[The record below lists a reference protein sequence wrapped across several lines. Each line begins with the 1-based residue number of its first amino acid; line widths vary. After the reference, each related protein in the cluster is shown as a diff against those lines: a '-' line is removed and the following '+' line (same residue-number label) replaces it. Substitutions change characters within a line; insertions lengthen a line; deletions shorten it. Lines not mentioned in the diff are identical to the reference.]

1 MLDGMTTLE
10 DRVAYADRVAGVWA
24 SRYRVAPITGR
35 IAGYLY
41 VCDPPAQAI
50 DELAAALRASR
61 SAIVGGIKV
70 LESRGLVRRTRAAG
84 ERADRVSIVFD
95 EARGFDPTAYLEA
108 AEIAQ
113 SGLALVAEQNTG
125 QRMLLE
131 QTASLNAYLAARL
144 PALLDDWRAEQAT
157 R

>member
-1 MLDGMTTLE
+1 VW
-10 DRVAYADRVAGVWA
+10 VA
-24 SRYRVAPITGR
+24 RYRVAPITGR

-61 SAIVGGIKV
+61 TAVVGGVKV
-70 LESRGLVRRTRAAG
+70 LESRGLVRRSRAAG
-84 ERADRVSIVFD
+84 ERADRVRIVFD

-108 AEIAQ
+108 AEIARA
-113 SGLALVAEQNTG
+113 GLALVADANTE

-144 PALLDDWRAEQAT
+144 PALLDDWRTEREAA